1 MSETDLI
8 KNYILSEGMMD
19 LVGIAP
25 ADALGNEPEGNRP
38 EDVLPGAKSIIVYA
52 KRIPDGVIQSA
63 FRYMEDGNLDAQS
76 IYACYGS
83 DLMPNMGVMFM
94 NFNIA
99 EYIERSFGFT
109 AIPVPTAQMQ
119 NMVPKNVSLP
129 IFMGPTQRQYI
140 VSPHRAAVA
149 AGLGE
154 IAWSNALVTPEYGP
168 RQQLGMI
175 VTNMPLDYD
184 APYAGPRLCKP
195 DECGICSAVCPTRA
209 IPKPG
214 AAGGVQDICVCGIDQ
229 RVADFD
235 YNACCVASL
244 AFRQEFSGKLDVP
257 NLIMDDNP
265 TDDELEKAYSEKPWS
280 HNSLDHYPKHFC
292 NKCMLYCPLGDWD
305 AKFGVTKL
313 SNFNRE
319 EFACVQK

>member
-1 MSETDLI
+1 MSVTNLI
-8 KNYILSEGMMD
+8 KNYILSEGTMD

-25 ADALGNEPEGNRP
+25 ADALKDEPEGHRP

-76 IYACYGS
+76 VYACYGS

-94 NFNIA
+94 NFNIS
-99 EYIERSFGFT
+99 EYIERTFGYT

-119 NMVPKNVSLP
+119 NMVPMNVPLP

-140 VSPHRAAVA
+140 ISPHRAAVA

-154 IAWSNALVTPEYGP
+154 IAWSNAFVSPEYGP
-168 RQQLGMI
+168 RQQLGVI
-175 VTNMPLDYD
+175 VTSMPLDYD
-184 APYAGPRLCKP
+184 EPYSGPRLCNP
-195 DECGICSAVCPTRA
+195 RECGICSALCPVHA
-209 IPKPG
+209 IPEPG
-214 AAGGVQDICVCGIDQ
+214 APDSQLDIHVCGTTQSI
-229 RVADFD
+229 ADFD

-244 AFRQEFSGKLDVP
+244 AFRKEFSGKLDVP
-257 NLIMDDNP
+257 NLIMDDDP
-265 TDDELEKAYSEKPWS
+265 SDEELARAYSEKPWS

-292 NKCMLYCPLGDWD
+292 NKCMLYCPLGDWEE
-305 AKFGVTKL
+305 KFGATEL
-313 SNFNRE
+313 SSFKRE
-319 EFACVQK
+319 ELACAAK